1 MSRRRNA
8 RPLPGQ
14 RRRDLVTRSGGGGT
28 ETRSWGGPSAVPL
41 ADARTLIHSR
51 RSTTPATAA
60 LALASQPAAS
70 LQPRATPTL
79 LRPEPTTSSPY
90 GRDMSC
96 SLSGHSP
103 HASAIY
109 DLCSTIQKCL
119 YFFPCCS
126 LDLHFS
132 KSFVAIKGGS
142 MTFASAALRSPLSTP
157 FLPSRTP
164 PLTPSSSR

>member
-1 MSRRRNA
+1 M
-8 RPLPGQ
+8 
-14 RRRDLVTRSGGGGT
+14 TRSGGGGT

-96 SLSGHSP
+96 SFIRTFPSCLGNLRPVLYHSVV
-103 HASAIY
+103 
-109 DLCSTIQKCL
+109 
-119 YFFPCCS
+119 S
-126 LDLHFS
+126 LLFS
-132 KSFVAIKGGS
+132 LLLFGPSLFKE
-142 MTFASAALRSPLSTP
+142 LRCNK
-157 FLPSRTP
+157 R
-164 PLTPSSSR
+164 R